1 MDTLQDDYTKLL
13 YGLMPPGPAWSDT
26 DGVLDGLAPSL
37 VRVHQRADE
46 LVIEIDPGQS
56 TELIERYEE
65 LYGLPD
71 SCSPAG
77 TQTLRQRQQRLEA
90 KANVAGGIN
99 EQFFLEQLEALGYTG
114 VTIEQ
119 FQHLDASPDPEW
131 GDRWRYFWR
140 VTLPVDA
147 CAQWQT
153 CTDACNTP
161 IRSWGDTAAEC
172 VINKL
177 CPSHTVVL
185 FAYPDESGEGQQTSH
200 PLTIN
205 SAGFQAGHR
214 MAEPLVI
221 NQAGMHFVVVP
232 ALAGKPLTINQMKLY
247 AACPTAEPLTLSRAQ
262 LHSGQPSTDPMTMN
276 SAQMQTGYRTRS
288 PVPVNSMQLQTV
300 SRTSEPLMI
309 NHPGL
314 HFAVVMSE

>member
-13 YGLMPPGPAWSDT
+13 YGLMLPGPAWSDT

-71 SCSPAG
+71 TCSPVG
-77 TQTLRQRQQRLEA
+77 SQTLRQRQQRLEA

-119 FQHLDASPDPEW
+119 FQNLDASPDPEW

-147 CAQWQT
+147 GAQWQT

-161 IRSWGDTAAEC
+161 IRTWGDTIAEC

-185 FAYPDESGEGQQTSH
+185 FSYPDE
-200 PLTIN
+200 
-205 SAGFQAGHR
+205 
-214 MAEPLVI
+214 AED
-221 NQAGMHFVVVP
+221 
-232 ALAGKPLTINQMKLY
+232 
-247 AACPTAEPLTLSRAQ
+247 AQ
-262 LHSGQPSTDPMTMN
+262 D
-276 SAQMQTGYRTRS
+276 
-288 PVPVNSMQLQTV
+288 
-300 SRTSEPLMI
+300 
-309 NHPGL
+309 
-314 HFAVVMSE
+314 

>member
-71 SCSPAG
+71 SCSPVG

-99 EQFFLEQLEALGYTG
+99 EQFFLDQLEALGYTG

-119 FQHLDASPDPEW
+119 FQHLEASPDPEW

-147 CAQWQT
+147 GAQWQT

-161 IRSWGDTAAEC
+161 IRTWGDTVAEC

-185 FAYPDESGEGQQTSH
+185 FAYPDEPGEGQHTTH
-200 PLTIN
+200 ALTIN
-205 SAGFQAGHR
+205 SLSFQTGHKTT
-214 MAEPLVI
+214 EPLVI
-221 NQAGMHFVVVP
+221 NHTGVHFAVVP
-232 ALAGKPLTINQMKLY
+232 ALTGNPLIINRMNLY
-247 AACPTAEPLTLSRAQ
+247 AARPMTEPLALSRAH
-262 LHSGQPSTDPMTMN
+262 LHSGQPTTDPMTIT
-276 SAQMQTGYRTRS
+276 SAQMQMGYRTHS

-300 SRTSEPLMI
+300 SRSSEPLMI

-314 HFAVVMSE
+314 HFAVVLSE

>member
-1 MDTLQDDYTKLL
+1 MDLPSLPSLSSLLSSSSGINWRDNLYDASFRGVPFSVESDEGSFGRRVQVHEYPNRDKPYTEDLGRATRRL
-13 YGLMPPGPAWSDT
+13 TINAYLVGA

-71 SCSPAG
+71 SCSPVG

-99 EQFFLEQLEALGYTG
+99 EQFFLDQLEALGYTG

-147 CAQWQT
+147 GAQWQT

-161 IRSWGDTAAEC
+161 IRTWGDTVAEC

-185 FAYPDESGEGQQTSH
+185 FSYPDEDED
-200 PLTIN
+200 
-205 SAGFQAGHR
+205 
-214 MAEPLVI
+214 
-221 NQAGMHFVVVP
+221 
-232 ALAGKPLTINQMKLY
+232 
-247 AACPTAEPLTLSRAQ
+247 AQ
-262 LHSGQPSTDPMTMN
+262 D
-276 SAQMQTGYRTRS
+276 
-288 PVPVNSMQLQTV
+288 
-300 SRTSEPLMI
+300 
-309 NHPGL
+309 
-314 HFAVVMSE
+314 

>member
-1 MDTLQDDYTKLL
+1 MDSLQDDYTKLL

-26 DGVLDGLAPSL
+26 DGVLDGLTPSL
-37 VRVHQRADE
+37 VRVHQRTDE
-46 LVIEIDPGQS
+46 LMAEIDPGQS

-71 SCSPAG
+71 TCSPVGA
-77 TQTLRQRQQRLEA
+77 QTLRQRQQRLEA

-147 CAQWQT
+147 GAQWQT
-153 CTDACNTP
+153 CSDTCNTP
-161 IRSWGDTAAEC
+161 IRTWGDTVAEC

-185 FAYPDESGEGQQTSH
+185 FAYPDESGEGQQAA
-200 PLTIN
+200 LTIN
-205 SAGFQAGHR
+205 SLSFQAGHKTT
-214 MAEPLVI
+214 EPLAI
-221 NQAGMHFVVVP
+221 NHTGVHFAVVP
-232 ALAGKPLTINQMKLY
+232 ALTGKPLTINRINFY
-247 AACPTAEPLTLSRAQ
+247 AARPMAEPLVLSRAQ
-262 LHSGQPSTDPMTMN
+262 LHSGLPTTDPMTMN
-276 SAQMQTGYRTRS
+276 SAQLQTGYRTRS
-288 PVPVNSMQLQTV
+288 PVPVNSMQLQTA
-300 SRTSEPLMI
+300 SRTREPLLI

-314 HFAVVMSE
+314 HFAVVTSE

>member
-1 MDTLQDDYTKLL
+1 
-13 YGLMPPGPAWSDT
+13 
-26 DGVLDGLAPSL
+26 SL

-71 SCSPAG
+71 SCSPVG

-99 EQFFLEQLEALGYTG
+99 EQFFLDQLEALGYTG

-119 FQHLDASPDPEW
+119 FQNLDASPDPEW

-147 CAQWQT
+147 GAQWQT

-161 IRSWGDTAAEC
+161 IRTWGDTVAEC

-185 FAYPDESGEGQQTSH
+185 FSYPDEDED
-200 PLTIN
+200 
-205 SAGFQAGHR
+205 
-214 MAEPLVI
+214 
-221 NQAGMHFVVVP
+221 
-232 ALAGKPLTINQMKLY
+232 
-247 AACPTAEPLTLSRAQ
+247 AQ
-262 LHSGQPSTDPMTMN
+262 D
-276 SAQMQTGYRTRS
+276 
-288 PVPVNSMQLQTV
+288 
-300 SRTSEPLMI
+300 
-309 NHPGL
+309 
-314 HFAVVMSE
+314 